1 MEATHSTHNHHRGGR
16 HNHLPTHI
24 MPACADLELCKAPDN
39 PPLGERD
46 GHGCRAG
53 CGGRLHGM
61 CGEQEEGES
70 EMHHICNSC
79 LDKKQKGSGGSS
91 NQPKRRSPASA
102 FLQQG
107 ASKKKASSASASR
120 KRLTL
125 AQKLEVLKLLDQK
138 ASLYGCTTQKQQQNC
153 CISFGNAKL
162 RRGHTPRP
170 K

>member
-1 MEATHSTHNHHRGGR
+1 MHSPISGPPFSAVEATHSTHNHHRGGR
-16 HNHLPTHI
+16 HNHLPTRI

-70 EMHHICNSC
+70 EMHRICNPC

-107 ASKKKASSASASR
+107 CLLYTSPSPRDLSTSRMPSSA
-120 KRLTL
+120 
-125 AQKLEVLKLLDQK
+125 
-138 ASLYGCTTQKQQQNC
+138 
-153 CISFGNAKL
+153 
-162 RRGHTPRP
+162 
-170 K
+170 